1 MNSPTHSNPLIEDVT
16 TWAHMIIYN
25 HESVVKIFIGLFP
38 SPGIY
43 ILHYVENFSL
53 QRGVIF
59 HASNF
64 HPDN

>member
-1 MNSPTHSNPLIEDVT
+1 MNSHTHSNPPLEDVT
-16 TWAHMIIYN
+16 TWAQMIIYN
-25 HESVVKIFIGLFP
+25 HESIVKIFIGLFS

-43 ILHYVENFSL
+43 ILHYAEKISL
-53 QRGVIF
+53 QMGVIF